1 MVNCEHCQTK
11 NSLDSMFCKVCG
23 REVPEAK
30 RLSAREEN
38 NRLVTEGYSLMGEGR
53 TDEAALIARGALEND
68 PNSAGALSLLGM
80 VAEREGDMV
89 AALEFY
95 ERVLILNPDS
105 ALDKVKVNQLRQALS
120 RKVNAAPAPDR
131 KLALAGFAAATLL
144 MTALGAIVATMT
156 TRPVAASTP
165 NEEKQTLVASN
176 MSPFAV
182 MNPGK
187 PTVGNQTQ
195 TQQQQTTG
203 NPNDVQR
210 LTEENQGGNAEP
222 NNEGN
227 RQRPVQSRV
236 GEQPN
241 WRSNRNQRV
250 GTLPNPSANGA
261 SQPVGNDNDSTEQ
274 EVRPWVPPNVNIE
287 RSGGNDPNEP
297 TADNRGSAVASNSG
311 NAGATAPSNP
321 SNEKKGV
328 IMIRR
333 RDNPSG
339 NGGGGQEVPENDPN
353 GAEAALRTGRA
364 QQLSGNFEG
373 AARSYEQARRMGKD
387 DGNTNQKLAIA
398 NERRGKKSEAI
409 AAYQRAILHL
419 EADVRNGKPG
429 AKEKLDSAKQAL
441 RVLQG
446 RG

>member
-11 NSLDSMFCKVCG
+11 NSLDSLFCKVCG
-23 REVPEAK
+23 REVPEAA

-53 TDEAALIARGALEND
+53 TDEAALIARAALEND
-68 PNSAGALSLLGM
+68 PSSAGALSLLGM

-131 KLALAGFAAATLL
+131 RLAFAGFAAATLL

-156 TRPVAASTP
+156 TRPVAANTTP
-165 NEEKQTLVASN
+165 VEEKSNLVASN

-187 PTVGNQTQ
+187 PTVGAQTQ
-195 TQQQQTTG
+195 NQ
-203 NPNDVQR
+203 NPNPQDVQP
-210 LTEENQGGNAEP
+210 LNEENQGNPVEQ
-222 NNEGN
+222 NNVN

-241 WRSNRNQRV
+241 WRSNRGERV
-250 GTLPNPSANGA
+250 NALPNPVANGA
-261 SQPVGNDNDSTEQ
+261 AQSVGNNNDSSEQ

-287 RSGGNDPNEP
+287 RSGANDPNEP
-297 TADNRGSAVASNSG
+297 TADTNRGSSVASNSG
-311 NAGATAPSNP
+311 SAGNSAPAPS
-321 SNEKKGV
+321 SEKKGV
-328 IMIRR
+328 VIINRLDR
-333 RDNPSG
+333 SKG

-353 GAEAALRTGRA
+353 GAEAALRAGRA

-429 AKEKLDSAKQAL
+429 AKDKLESTKQAL